1 MALATDSMNVHPA
14 QVAGAFYPG
23 GRDECAEMV
32 MRCLGRARP
41 TPPLAPKVIVAPH
54 AGYVYSGEV
63 AATVFAPLA
72 ARRRAIR
79 RVVVAGPAHRA
90 GFDGLATTSADAWA
104 TPLGAVPVDWPAMQ
118 PLLSMPGFRVL
129 DPVFTGEH
137 SLEVHLPFLQR
148 VLDDF
153 TIVPILVGGASH
165 ADVGRVLERV
175 WGGPE
180 TLILVSTDLSHFH
193 DYETARGLDRATA
206 RRIELMRPDE
216 IDGPGACGHRALGGA
231 LKRARALDLRVTAL
245 DVRNSGDTRGGRDRV
260 VGYGAFA
267 MEYTAAARIG
277 DDDRARLLAAA
288 RSSLAFGVEN
298 GRAPQASLAPGLSPS
313 LAAMRAS
320 FVTLKIGDR
329 LRGCVGSVAA
339 RRPLLLDVAA
349 NAYKAGFA
357 DPRFGPLTR
366 EELAELTLDIAVLS
380 TPRPVRF
387 TDEADLVRQV
397 QPDVDGLIV
406 EQGDH
411 RSLFLPSVWER
422 FARPEAFLEHLK
434 RKAGLAPG
442 HWSDEVRVF
451 RYTAER
457 FGERTLAA

>member
-1 MALATDSMNVHPA
+1 MSPAPESMNVHPP

-23 GRDECAEMV
+23 GRNECAEMV
-32 MRCLGRARP
+32 MHCLGRARP
-41 TPPLAPKVIVAPH
+41 SPPMAPKVIVAPH
-54 AGYVYSGEV
+54 AGHVYSGEV

-90 GFDGLATTSADAWA
+90 GFEGLATTSADAWA
-104 TPLGAVPVDWPAMQ
+104 TPLGTVPVDWPAMQ

-129 DPVFTGEH
+129 DAVFAGEH

-153 TIVPILVGGASH
+153 TIVPLLVGGASH
-165 ADVGRVLERV
+165 AEAEQALARV

-193 DYETARGLDRATA
+193 DYETARRLDRATA
-206 RRIELMRPDE
+206 RRIELLRPDE
-216 IDGPGACGHRALGGA
+216 IDGEGACGHRGLGGA
-231 LKRARALDLRVTAL
+231 LARARALDLRVTAL

-267 MEYTAAARIG
+267 MEYTEAARISDDERASLVAAAR
-277 DDDRARLLAAA
+277 A
-288 RSSLAFGVEN
+288 SLAFGVEN
-298 GRAPQASLAPGLSPS
+298 GRAPKASLTPGLSPS

-320 FVTLKIGDR
+320 FVTLKIDGS
-329 LRGCVGSVAA
+329 LRGCVGSVEA

-366 EELAELTLDIAVLS
+366 EELAETAIDIAVLS

-387 TDEADLVRQV
+387 TDEIDLLRQV
-397 QPDVDGLIV
+397 RPDVDGLILKHGDR
-406 EQGDH
+406 QG
-411 RSLFLPSVWER
+411 LFLPSVWER
-422 FARPEAFLEHLK
+422 FPKPETFLEHLK
-434 RKAGLAPG
+434 DKAGLAPDD
-442 HWSDEVRVF
+442 WPDEVRVF

-457 FGERTLAA
+457 FGERSRAT